1 MWKSPNQLNLED
13 EGMTN
18 DNVSTE
24 LRTER
29 LLLRPFRLEDVDDVD
44 DVFGYASDWQQARE
58 TVLGR
63 MMALRE
69 QGV

>member
-29 LLLRPFRLEDVDDVD
+29 LLLRPFRLEDVDDVGE
-44 DVFGYASDWQQARE
+44 VIKLTCF
-58 TVLGR
+58 
-63 MMALRE
+63 
-69 QGV
+69 